1 MSDGFY
7 PENPDPTRKSVSIP
21 LVAGWPGYALTAAIV
36 AIRAFQPGAEPMS
49 QWSFLSW
56 VLMTIPAL
64 FPLYAWAALGSL
76 WLLAR
81 GAVALLEKA
90 VSRRKR

>member
-1 MSDGFY
+1 METLNNASG
-7 PENPDPTRKSVSIP
+7 PKSVSIP

-56 VLMTIPAL
+56 AFMTIPAL
-64 FPLYAWAALGSL
+64 FPVYMWIALGLL
-76 WLLAR
+76 WLFAQ
-81 GAVALLEKA
+81 AIIALLEK
-90 VSRRKR
+90 VTSGRKR

>member
-1 MSDGFY
+1 MSSVPINGVSD
-7 PENPDPTRKSVSIP
+7 RKSVSIP
-21 LVAGWPGYALTAAIV
+21 LAAGWPGYALTAVIV

-56 VLMTIPAL
+56 TLMTIPAL
-64 FPLYAWAALGSL
+64 FPLYMWIALGLL
-76 WLLAR
+76 WLFAQA
-81 GAVALLEKA
+81 AVALLEKA

>member
-1 MSDGFY
+1 METLNDVSGL
-7 PENPDPTRKSVSIP
+7 KSVSIP

-56 VLMTIPAL
+56 AFMTIPAL
-64 FPLYAWAALGSL
+64 LPAYVWIALGSL
-76 WLLAR
+76 WLFAR
-81 GAVALLEKA
+81 AVIALLEKA
-90 VSRRKR
+90 ASGRKR

>member
-1 MSDGFY
+1 METLNNASG
-7 PENPDPTRKSVSIP
+7 PKSVSIP

-56 VLMTIPAL
+56 ALMTIPAL
-64 FPLYAWAALGSL
+64 LPAYVWIALGSL
-76 WLLAR
+76 CRFAQSV
-81 GAVALLEKA
+81 VALLEKA
-90 VSRRKR
+90 ASRRKR

>member
-1 MSDGFY
+1 METLNNVSG
-7 PENPDPTRKSVSIP
+7 PKSVSIP

-56 VLMTIPAL
+56 VFMTIPAL
-64 FPLYAWAALGSL
+64 FPVYMWIALGLL
-76 WLLAR
+76 WLFAQ
-81 GAVALLEKA
+81 AVIALLEK
-90 VSRRKR
+90 VTSGRNR

>member
-1 MSDGFY
+1 MDSVKLNDVSG
-7 PENPDPTRKSVSIP
+7 RKSVSIP

-56 VLMTIPAL
+56 AFMTIPAL
-64 FPLYAWAALGSL
+64 LPAYMWIALGSL
-76 WLLAR
+76 WLFAQ
-81 GAVALLEKA
+81 AVVALLGKA
-90 VSRRKR
+90 ASGRKR

>member
-1 MSDGFY
+1 METLNDVSGL
-7 PENPDPTRKSVSIP
+7 KSVSIP

-56 VLMTIPAL
+56 AFMTIPAL
-64 FPLYAWAALGSL
+64 LPAYMWIALGSL
-76 WLLAR
+76 WLFAQ
-81 GAVALLEKA
+81 AVVALLGKA
-90 VSRRKR
+90 ASGRKR

>member
-1 MSDGFY
+1 METLNDVSG
-7 PENPDPTRKSVSIP
+7 PRSVSIP

-56 VLMTIPAL
+56 AFMTIPAL
-64 FPLYAWAALGSL
+64 LPAYVWIALGSL
-76 WLLAR
+76 WLFAQ
-81 GAVALLEKA
+81 AVVALLGKA
-90 VSRRKR
+90 ASGRKR

>member
-1 MSDGFY
+1 METINDVSGL
-7 PENPDPTRKSVSIP
+7 KSVSIP

-56 VLMTIPAL
+56 AFMTIPAL
-64 FPLYAWAALGSL
+64 LPAYAWIAFGSL
-76 WLLAR
+76 WLFAQ
-81 GAVALLEKA
+81 AVIALLEKA
-90 VSRRKR
+90 ASGRKR

>member
-1 MSDGFY
+1 METLNGVSGM
-7 PENPDPTRKSVSIP
+7 RSVSIP

-56 VLMTIPAL
+56 AFMTIPAL
-64 FPLYAWAALGSL
+64 LPAYMWIALGLL
-76 WLLAR
+76 WLFAQ
-81 GAVALLEKA
+81 AVIALLGKA
-90 VSRRKR
+90 ASGRKR